1 MNKEWSELNKEVKI
15 LLNKKTSFKDGIDKL
30 ITLRSFL
37 FNERKKAMSDL
48 SVEDYSNQPF
58 FNRDGYESKTIAYS
72 IFHVFRIEDIVLNT
86 SI

>member
-30 ITLRSFL
+30 IALRSFL
-37 FNERKKAMSDL
+37 FNEWKKAMSDL

-58 FNRDGYESKTIAYS
+58 FNRDGYIFFGIFTNS
-72 IFHVFRIEDIVLNT
+72 IRTRRIDNI
-86 SI
+86 I